1 MCKLRQNWLHVKI
14 EWIRRAEWLTAILLS
29 LAVLFLLIVR
39 ATHAG
44 ALWRDQCG
52 TVQLAQMPSVTDVI
66 KNFEHQTLPPLFPLM
81 IRLYLAL
88 FGATNASLECF
99 RLIVGVAL
107 ICVAWVNSRLMGH
120 GVPLVLL
127 ALLGLNKTFLYWG
140 GYSLTCVF
148 PVLALGLTAKLL
160 LQPTLPRIIATVA
173 AAVVSVQLLITNLVL
188 VSVIAFSAMIT
199 CLIRGFAKLAL
210 IVAGIGLCCVAS
222 VIAYLRTYSAADW
235 RVVLKSPISFHSV
248 WYNFNLALGDPVSLM
263 PWLWYVIFLA
273 TIVGGACQLAVIWHR
288 RNSRRSLVLL
298 FGILLSLGTPLAY
311 YASFRLAS
319 YQTNDRHYL
328 PLVALLAGNIDLI
341 VAELSWI
348 KGIRLARLGFVIAA
362 LVFFPFA
369 AWPKIIERQ
378 TNIDLIAQK
387 LQKDAGPNDLIVL
400 NPWSLGVSFNW
411 YYHGPTRW
419 VTVPIISE
427 HRIHRFDLVK
437 AKMMMS
443 FPLDDLE
450 HEISSSLQSG
460 NRVWFVGA
468 VPKLQP
474 GQTPLSPLAAP
485 DPEFGWQVYIY
496 RKAWSQQLG
505 VFIRRHAL
513 RAKVVLRPGAKI
525 NELENVPL
533 WTADGWRD

>member
-1 MCKLRQNWLHVKI
+1 VKI
-14 EWIRRAEWLTAILLS
+14 EWIKRAEWLTAILLS
-29 LAVLFLLIVR
+29 LVILFLLIVR

-44 ALWRDQCG
+44 ALWRDECG
-52 TVQLAQMPSVTDVI
+52 TVQLAQMSSVTDVI

-81 IRLYLAL
+81 LRLYLAL
-88 FGATNASLECF
+88 FGATDASMQCF
-99 RLIVGVAL
+99 RLVVGVAF

-127 ALLGLNKTFLYWG
+127 ALLGLNTTFLYWG

-148 PVLALGLTAKLL
+148 PILALGLTAKLL
-160 LQPTLPRIIATVA
+160 LQPTFPRTMGTVA
-173 AAVVSVQLLITNLVL
+173 AAVVSVQLLSNNLVL
-188 VSVIAFSAMIT
+188 VSAIAFSAMIA

-222 VIAYLRTYSAADW
+222 AIAYLRIYSAADW
-235 RVVLKSPISFHSV
+235 RVVLKSPVSFPSL
-248 WYNFNLALGDPVSLM
+248 WYNFKLALGDPVSLM

-273 TIVGGACQLAVIWHR
+273 TIVGGAWQLAMIWHGR
-288 RNSRRSLVLL
+288 DSRRSLVLL
-298 FGILLSLGTPLAY
+298 FCILLSLAAPLAY
-311 YASFRLAS
+311 FASFRLAGYHIS
-319 YQTNDRHYL
+319 GRHYL
-328 PLVALLAGNIDLI
+328 PLVGLLAGNIDLI
-341 VAELSWI
+341 VAQLSRI
-348 KGIRLARLGFVIAA
+348 KGIRLARLGFVMAA

-387 LQKDAGPNDLIVL
+387 LQTDAGPNDLIVL

-419 VTVPIISE
+419 VTVPIISD
-427 HRIHRFDLVK
+427 HRIHRFDLIK

-450 HEISSSLQSG
+450 HEISSSLRSG
-460 NRVWFVGA
+460 NRVWFVGSVA
-468 VPKLQP
+468 LLKP
-474 GQTPLSPLAAP
+474 GQAPLLPLAAP
-485 DPEFGWQVYIY
+485 DPEFGWQVFTY

-513 RAKVVLRPGAKI
+513 QAKVVLRPGAEI
-525 NELENVPL
+525 NKMESVTL
-533 WTADGWRD
+533 WTAEGWTD